1 MMSRKQPTGLHDL
14 SSNVVMPLGALD
26 PQALHQWAD
35 AAGQRFVQVALAG
48 CTDRRAV
55 LQAVGKALAL
65 PDWFG
70 ANLDA
75 LYDSLTDL
83 AAPLAGSGLVLV
95 LSGMPDAAGFTPE
108 DREAVLDVFR
118 DAAEAFAEVS
128 VPLRV
133 IVG

>member
-1 MMSRKQPTGLHDL
+1 MSTRQPAGLHDL
-14 SSNVVMPLGALD
+14 ASNVVMPQGPLD
-26 PQALHQWAD
+26 PHALRQWAD
-35 AAGQRFVQVALAG
+35 AAGQRFVRVALAG
-48 CTDRRAV
+48 CTNRREV
-55 LQAVGKALAL
+55 LLAVGRALEL

-95 LSGMPDAAGFTPE
+95 LSGMPEGADFTTD

-118 DAAEAFAEVS
+118 DAASAFAEVS

-133 IVG
+133 IVA